1 MRPAIGGQQVGA
13 LERRYER
20 PGIEVVERLREAK
33 AGTGRLGREDVA
45 RVADE
50 LGLPAAHVNG
60 AASFYS
66 ELAPVACARRHVQAC
81 VGTACLAA
89 ACGSHVPA
97 LERELGAREGSISAD
112 GGRSLQGVY
121 CLGYCYGGPA
131 VLDRKR
137 PHAGRNVC
145 EQLAGL
151 ARREDPPIPF
161 ASAVGEPVV
170 LAGLLGVGPE
180 PWSVWPDVVRDPRG
194 RERVL
199 AEVAAAD
206 LRGRGGA
213 EFPAAVKWAA
223 AAGSHSAGPR
233 YVIAN
238 GDEGDPGSY
247 IDRLL
252 LERDPFRVL
261 EGLAL
266 AGLASDAVTGYV
278 YVRAEYP
285 VALEVVRRAVEQAR
299 AEGHLGRDVH
309 GSGVDFDVEVFEGA
323 GSYVAGE
330 ETSLIRSM
338 EGLRGNAV
346 PRPPFP
352 TDHGLFLRPT
362 VVNNVETLA
371 SVPWILA
378 RGGERYAAL
387 GSDDSRGTKLV
398 CLNERFERPGVYE
411 VQFGTSLR
419 RVCEEL
425 GGGVRDRR
433 QLRGLQVGGPLGSFL
448 APDELD
454 VEIGFASMAKAGAA
468 LGHGGL
474 VAIDDRLS
482 GEELLCHTW
491 RFAASESCGTCV
503 PCRVGCK
510 RGLELAESA
519 RGRALHASEREQR
532 QVLLEVMRNGS
543 MCGFGRS
550 VPTAVRSILRIWG
563 SEVDGDP
570 PGGELAR

>member
-1 MRPAIGGQQVGA
+1 VVPAIGGQQVGE

-20 PGIEVVERLREAK
+20 PGIEVLERLRRSK
-33 AGTGRLGREDVA
+33 AGTGRLERADVA

-50 LGLPAAHVNG
+50 LGLPRAHVNG

-66 ELAPVACARRHVQAC
+66 ELAVAHGRRHVRAC

-89 ACGSHVPA
+89 ACGAHVSA
-97 LERELGAREGSISAD
+97 LERELGVPDGSVAGD
-112 GGRSLQGVY
+112 GGVSLEGVY

-131 VLDRKR
+131 ALDGER
-137 PHAGRNVC
+137 PHAGADLSD
-145 EQLAGL
+145 QLAGR
-151 ARREDPPIPF
+151 ARRGDPAIAF
-161 ASAVGEPVV
+161 ASAVAEPVV
-170 LAGLLGVGPE
+170 LGGLLGAGPE
-180 PWSVWPDVVRDPRG
+180 PWSVWPGVVRDRKG

-199 AEVAAAD
+199 AEVGAAD

-223 AAGSHSAGPR
+223 AADSRSAGPG

-252 LERDPFRVL
+252 LERDPDRVL

-266 AGLASDAVTGYV
+266 AGLASHAAMGYV

-285 VALEVVRRAVEQAR
+285 VARDVVRRAVAQAR
-299 AEGHLGRDVH
+299 AAGHLGRDVH

-362 VVNNVETLA
+362 AVNNVETLA

-387 GSDDSRGTKLV
+387 GSNDSRGTKLV

-419 RVCEEL
+419 DVCEQL
-425 GGGVRDRR
+425 GGGVRDGQ
-433 QLRGLQVGGPLGSFL
+433 QLRGLQVGGPLGTFL

-454 VEIGFASMAKAGAA
+454 VEVGFASMAKAGAA

-474 VAIDDRLS
+474 VAIDERLS
-482 GEELLCHTW
+482 GDELLCHTW

-503 PCRVGCK
+503 PCRVGCQ
-510 RGLELAESA
+510 RGLEFAENA
-519 RGRALHASEREQR
+519 RGRRPRASEREHR
-532 QVLLEVMRNGS
+532 DALLDVMRAGS

-550 VPTAVRSILRIWG
+550 VPRAVRSILRIWG
-563 SEVDGDP
+563 EELDGARAT
-570 PGGELAR
+570 GELAR